1 MWGEDMKKV
10 ITAILLLA
18 LISVSGIIPRTE
30 SCVPVF
36 AGAKDKE
43 CITYL
48 LCGYDDA
55 AGNTDSIVLASYRYS
70 SNTMTFLQI
79 PRDTYY
85 SSAAYSKIN
94 SVYPMARSAGKSE
107 VDALRELKDGI
118 SAALGIQINGTIGYT
133 MDTFVGFID
142 AIGGVEITL
151 PKHFA
156 VKSDS
161 GETLLSLEAGKSLL
175 NGREALTFVRARNG
189 YTTGDLG
196 RVDAQK
202 IFLSAFM
209 SKLKNDVGF
218 TKIVKACILTSKGWT
233 VDAKIG
239 DIFKIVSKNKGR
251 ISSITTQYANIPG
264 SAVSDQRG
272 LWYYSVS
279 AHSANELLSSV
290 GFMRCGAFDPD
301 KKLLNKADAGFAK
314 IYNSTDI
321 QARIYDDAGLKELD
335 IGTR

>member
-1 MWGEDMKKV
+1 MKKI
-10 ITAILLLA
+10 ITAVLLLA
-18 LISVSGIIPRTE
+18 IISMSRIIPRADVN
-30 SCVPVF
+30 CVPTF
-36 AGAKDKE
+36 GRAKE
-43 CITYL
+43 RESITYL

-85 SSAAYSKIN
+85 ASAAYSKIN
-94 SVYPMARSAGKSE
+94 SVYPTVRASGKSE
-107 VDALRELKDGI
+107 IDALRELQDVI
-118 SAALGIQINGTIGYT
+118 SAALGIQIDSSIGYT

-151 PKHFA
+151 PKSFA

-161 GETLLSLEAGKSLL
+161 GEVLLSLEAGKSLL
-175 NGREALTFVRARNG
+175 SGKEALTFVRARNG

-196 RVDAQK
+196 RIDAQK

-218 TKIVKACILTSKGWT
+218 TKIVKACISTAKGWT

-239 DIFKIVSKNKGR
+239 DLFKIISKNKGR
-251 ISSITTQYANIPG
+251 ISSIVTQYVNIPG
-264 SAVSDQRG
+264 SAVCDERG
-272 LWYYSVS
+272 LWYYSVT
-279 AHSANELLSSV
+279 AHSTDELLSSV
-290 GFMRCGAFDPD
+290 GFTRCGAFDPD
-301 KKLLNKADAGFAK
+301 EKLLNEADAGFAN

-321 QARIYDDAGLKELD
+321 RARIYDDAGLKDLD
-335 IGTR
+335 IGMR